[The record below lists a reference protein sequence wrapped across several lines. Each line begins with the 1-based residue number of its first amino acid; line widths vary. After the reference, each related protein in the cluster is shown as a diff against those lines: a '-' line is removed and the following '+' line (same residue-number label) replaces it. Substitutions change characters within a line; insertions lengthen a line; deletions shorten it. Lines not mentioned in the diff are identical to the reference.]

1 MVEAKMFDMPWMIE
15 FIDNSTGEI
24 FYGIGLDNE
33 IICGCCGT
41 ILGLN
46 DVIITKFIP
55 WVDISKTIQEERVY

>member
-1 MVEAKMFDMPWMIE
+1 MVEVKTFDMPQMVE

-24 FYGIGLDNE
+24 FGGIGLDNE

-46 DVIITKFIP
+46 DVIITKFLP
-55 WVDISKTIQEERVY
+55 WVDISETIQEERVQ

>member
-1 MVEAKMFDMPWMIE
+1 MVEAKMFDMPQMIE

-46 DVIITKFIP
+46 DVTIIKFIP

>member
-1 MVEAKMFDMPWMIE
+1 MVEAKMFDMPQMIE

-24 FYGIGLDNE
+24 CYGIGLDNE
-33 IICGCCGT
+33 IICGCCGN

-46 DVIITKFIP
+46 DVTITKFIP